1 MKIVFAGP
9 SLGSSIDEMRQR
21 YSALV
26 FRGPAARGDILKA
39 VDDGARSI
47 AIIDGYFGE
56 SASVWHKEILYAL
69 SRGIDVGGGSSMGA
83 LRAAECEAFGMVGI
97 GRVYEDYAAGRLVD
111 DEAVALI
118 HGPEDFG
125 WMPLSVPRVDYEATI
140 YKLARMGL
148 ISTAERERFFLTAN
162 FMHYTERTYKAILDR
177 CEFSDPLRSAA
188 ILGDIRRHKVELKR
202 EDAMAVLSWLD
213 GIDNSARHLP
223 WTFARTAHWEKLRG
237 EIGSLQGSAN
247 D

>member
-1 MKIVFAGP
+1 LKVVFVGP
-9 SLGSSIDEMRQR
+9 SLGSSIHAMQRQ
-21 YSALV
+21 YPALT

-39 VDDGARSI
+39 VDDGARTI
-47 AIIDGYFGE
+47 ALIDGYFGE

-69 SRGIDVGGGSSMGA
+69 SCGVEVGGGSSMGA
-83 LRAAECEAFGMVGI
+83 LRAAECETFGMVGI
-97 GRVYEDYAAGRLVD
+97 GRIYRDYADGRLID

-118 HGPEDFG
+118 HGPEDLG
-125 WMPLSVPRVDYEATI
+125 WMPLSVPRVDYEATLH
-140 YKLARMGL
+140 KLARMGL
-148 ISTAERERFFLTAN
+148 ITAAERERFFLTAN
-162 FMHYTERTYKAILDR
+162 FMHYTERTYKTILER
-177 CEFSDPLRSAA
+177 CEFADPLRAAA
-188 ILGDIRRHKVELKR
+188 ILGDIRQHKVELKR

-213 GIDNSARHLP
+213 AVGNSERNLP

>member
-1 MKIVFAGP
+1 MKVVFAGP
-9 SLGSSIDEMRQR
+9 SLGSSVRQMQQR
-21 YSALV
+21 YPALD
-26 FRGPAARGDILKA
+26 FRGPAARGDILEA
-39 VDDGARSI
+39 VEDGARAI
-47 AIIDGYFGE
+47 ALIDGYFGE

-69 SRGIDVGGGSSMGA
+69 SCGVDVGGGSSMGA

-97 GRVYEDYAAGRLVD
+97 GKVYEDYAAGHLID

-118 HGPEDFG
+118 HGPEDLG

-140 YKLARMGL
+140 QKLARMGL
-148 ISTAERERFFLTAN
+148 VSNVERERFLLTAN
-162 FMHYTERTYKAILDR
+162 FMHYTERTYKTILDR
-177 CEFSDPLRSAA
+177 CEFVDPLRSAA
-188 ILGDIRRHKVELKR
+188 ILGDIKHHKVELKR

-213 GIDNSARHLP
+213 GIGNSTRELP

-237 EIGSLQGSAN
+237 EIGSQGSAN